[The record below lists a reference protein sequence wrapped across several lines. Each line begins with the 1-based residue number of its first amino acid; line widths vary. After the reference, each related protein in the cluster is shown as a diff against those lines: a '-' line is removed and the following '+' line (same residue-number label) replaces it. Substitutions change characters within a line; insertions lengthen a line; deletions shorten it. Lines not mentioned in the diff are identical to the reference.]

1 MYKVL
6 IVDDEKMIRM
16 GIQKVIP
23 WEDLGVGEVFT
34 ASSAREALKILEEHT
49 PEIMITDIHM
59 SEMTGLEL
67 IEAAKEFQPKLRVL
81 VLTGYDSFEYA
92 RQSLRLKVQ
101 DFFLKPADEKDL
113 SHAVREQVAYLRREE
128 EEAKSSL
135 LVQRTRGVAEQMRL
149 ETYMRNLIHRREGRD
164 WRILMI
170 ITVRTGYMDS
180 RSSWWFLLFVWI
192 IRHRRNIFRRCP

>member
-49 PEIMITDIHM
+49 PKIMITDIHM

-67 IEAAKEFQPKLRVL
+67 IEAAKELQPKLRVL

-113 SHAVREQVAYLRREE
+113 SHAVREQVAFLRR
-128 EEAKSSL
+128 KVRCSYSG
-135 LVQRTRGVAEQMRL
+135 RGAW
-149 ETYMRNLIHRREGRD
+149 RNRCAWRR
-164 WRILMI
+164 ICAI
-170 ITVRTGYMDS
+170 
-180 RSSWWFLLFVWI
+180 
-192 IRHRRNIFRRCP
+192 